1 MVCLLFCPRE
11 QLPCAL
17 ASSLRVSGTVPER
30 WTPFFRK
37 ILRFSGGVVMMVVE
51 NEVTPKPPI
60 GVQVIALV
68 SRGIASLTLN
78 NLNLNISH
86 QNDSTR

>member
-1 MVCLLFCPRE
+1 
-11 QLPCAL
+11 
-17 ASSLRVSGTVPER
+17 
-30 WTPFFRK
+30 
-37 ILRFSGGVVMMVVE
+37 MMVVE

-68 SRGIASLTLN
+68 SRGIASLILN